1 MSMAS
6 RCGYGR
12 VSRQWILDPS
22 VTPTS
27 VMHMRGVPIAVISQ
41 RLGPRRS
48 GVHDA
53 DLRARPGRR
62 PAGGGDCSTVKDF
75 VAGVLI
81 PNRTWPWR
89 PIFLLT
95 HRLGYAIEIL
105 TESELYR
112 PKRPSDA

>member
-41 RLGPRRS
+41 RLGR
-48 GVHDA
+48 A
-53 DLRARPGRR
+53 DLACTMRTYVHAQDGALRAAATVRR
-62 PAGGGDCSTVKDF
+62 
-75 VAGVLI
+75 
-81 PNRTWPWR
+81 
-89 PIFLLT
+89 
-95 HRLGYAIEIL
+95 
-105 TESELYR
+105 
-112 PKRPSDA
+112 